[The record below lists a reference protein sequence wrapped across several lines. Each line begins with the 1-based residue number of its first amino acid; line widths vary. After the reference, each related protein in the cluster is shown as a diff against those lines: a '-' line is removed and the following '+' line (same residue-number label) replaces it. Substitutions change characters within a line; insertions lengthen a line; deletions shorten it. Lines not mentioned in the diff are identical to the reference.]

1 MFAAPELWVLVS
13 FVLFVAL
20 LVYYK
25 IPNKVAK
32 ALDDRAGRISAEL
45 EEARRL
51 REEAQ
56 TILADYQR
64 KQRDAEKEAED
75 IIAMARREARFYAE
89 ESHKVLDEF
98 LQRRVKLAE
107 EKIARAEEQAIQD
120 VRSKSVDVAVAAAE
134 MLIARELKGKSAE
147 DLVDKSIRD
156 VSAKL
161 N

>member
-32 ALDDRAGRISAEL
+32 ALDDRAGKIHAEL

-89 ESHKVLDEF
+89 ESRKALNES

-107 EKIARAEEQAIQD
+107 EKIARAEEQAVQD
-120 VRSKSVDVAVAAAE
+120 IRSRSVDAAVAAAE

-156 VSAKL
+156 VAAKL

>member
-25 IPNKVAK
+25 IPNKLAK
-32 ALDDRAGRISAEL
+32 ALDDRAGKIHAEL
-45 EEARRL
+45 DEARRL

-56 TILADYQR
+56 AILADYQR

-89 ESHKVLDEF
+89 ESRKALGES
-98 LQRRVKLAE
+98 LQRRVRSAE
-107 EKIARAEEQAIQD
+107 EKIARAEEQAVQD
-120 VRSKSVDVAVAAAE
+120 IRSRSVDAAVAAGVI
-134 MLIARELKGKSAE
+134 IARELKGKSAE

-156 VSAKL
+156 VAAKL

>member
-32 ALDDRAGRISAEL
+32 ALDDRAGRIHAEL

-89 ESHKVLDEF
+89 ESRKALNES

-107 EKIARAEEQAIQD
+107 EKIARAEEQAVQD
-120 VRSKSVDVAVAAAE
+120 IRSRSVDAAVAAAE
-134 MLIARELKGKSAE
+134 VLIARELKGKSAE

-156 VSAKL
+156 VAAKL

>member
-25 IPNKVAK
+25 IPNKVAE
-32 ALDDRAGRISAEL
+32 ALDNRAGKIHAEL

-89 ESHKVLDEF
+89 ESHKALNEA

-107 EKIARAEEQAIQD
+107 EKIARAEEQAVQD
-120 VRSKSVDVAVAAAE
+120 IRSKSVDAAVAAAE

-147 DLVDKSIRD
+147 DLVDKSIKD
-156 VSAKL
+156 VAAKL